1 MKKVILVI
9 AMVFATGSFVN
20 ANTSENIEVQVEDCA
35 QDAWDFGTR
44 EGGGNERDEYLWTN
58 IYYTLIC

>member
-1 MKKVILVI
+1 M
-9 AMVFATGSFVN
+9 
-20 ANTSENIEVQVEDCA
+20 EVQVEDCA